1 MYGEDFIRSSLGKSN
16 VLPVP
21 QNANAIRTKI
31 VDGGSDEVNALVA
44 GESDQRKH
52 RRTRPATPSARA
64 RLLSANQKDLIPAS
78 EWDLFYRK
86 DLSAT
91 TRTSTCLV

>member
-64 RLLSANQKDLIPAS
+64 RLLSANQKDLILRVSGTCSTA
-78 EWDLFYRK
+78 K
-86 DLSAT
+86 TLSAT